1 MKKIALIISMLML
14 IFALTAC
21 GGSKQS
27 EEPAEDTTVTEET
40 AEEAADVLAGT
51 TYVLTSST
59 TNGETITEFE
69 YPETY
74 KFGTDGTVTLD
85 TEAFNDETM
94 ESYMATY
101 SGTYTVDG
109 DTATITVDIN
119 DGHPSLEYT
128 IEGDT
133 ITWKAM
139 LKDPDGND
147 VERIMVYTKQ

>member
-1 MKKIALIISMLML
+1 
-14 IFALTAC
+14 
-21 GGSKQS
+21 
-27 EEPAEDTTVTEET
+27 
-40 AEEAADVLAGT
+40 
-51 TYVLTSST
+51 
-59 TNGETITEFE
+59 
-69 YPETY
+69 
-74 KFGTDGTVTLD
+74 
-85 TEAFNDETM
+85 
-94 ESYMATY
+94 MATY

-109 DTATITVDIN
+109 DTATITVGIN